1 MGVGGRSMAE
11 KCEVPARRSHLRCEF
26 FPVLEMVRAAA
37 SAMAPSHVGAK
48 AAKSIRRRLRRRVSR
63 PTEVEFQSWRMA
75 RVGSSTD
82 WQRLR
87 SVALDGEEALRVSTS
102 QGPSN
107 GQWLRLLLSVPGEG
121 ARCYDGAI
129 NNFLQDCRRALRTQK
144 ATTEPDSQG
153 AEPRAA
159 LESSQAT
166 DLDDQAAEPSELP
179 GSSMDSCP
187 FPKAP
192 PAKVGRAAFLLE
204 SDSEAEAA
212 AAAPSHQPQE
222 QQRPVR
228 KKRSRTGEG
237 MAKSSSF
244 EKKCR
249 AAAGWATLDVR
260 ARKMRLHFD
269 QFEILHVPATEES
282 LGMLLAEL
290 SPRKGES
297 RRKKAVHSCAEAFR
311 DMLEKVDHGRVAWRA
326 HSWQVHW
333 RSKEGCNK
341 RCSGG
346 LRVRDTGE
354 PDTDMAAARTALRR
368 ARALWNKEKST
379 GEIPYPLHLL

>member
-37 SAMAPSHVGAK
+37 SAMPPSHVGAK

-87 SVALDGEEALRVSTS
+87 SVRLDGEEALRVSTS
-102 QGPSN
+102 QGPST

-228 KKRSRTGEG
+228 KRRGGSKRL
-237 MAKSSSF
+237 AKSSSF
-244 EKKCR
+244 LKKRR
-249 AAAGWATLDVR
+249 AAAGWATLDVW
-260 ARKMRLHFD
+260 AR
-269 QFEILHVPATEES
+269 TS
-282 LGMLLAEL
+282 N
-290 SPRKGES
+290 
-297 RRKKAVHSCAEAFR
+297 
-311 DMLEKVDHGRVAWRA
+311 VA
-326 HSWQVHW
+326 H
-333 RSKEGCNK
+333 
-341 RCSGG
+341 
-346 LRVRDTGE
+346 
-354 PDTDMAAARTALRR
+354 PAAARGFFSNEEDLAMRLRLFLR
-368 ARALWNKEKST
+368 T
-379 GEIPYPLHLL
+379 GRCCS

>member
-87 SVALDGEEALRVSTS
+87 SVRLDGEEALRVSTS
-102 QGPSN
+102 QGPST

-144 ATTEPDSQG
+144 ATEPDSQG

-212 AAAPSHQPQE
+212 AAAPSHKPQE

-228 KKRSRTGEG
+228 KKSRRR

-244 EKKCR
+244 EKKRR

-282 LGMLLAEL
+282 VGMLLAEL
-290 SPRKGES
+290 SPRKGER

-311 DMLEKVDHGRVAWRA
+311 DMLEEEDHGRVAWRA

-346 LRVRDTGE
+346 FRVRDTGE